1 MMKLS
6 GNHHMVTLEQQNN
19 WAGLVGVLPD
29 VTVDTPPADWIKGY
43 LEGTSQMERK
53 KTGRLPKKDVKIE
66 QAAPQAPQPALQ
78 PVLPQVQP
86 IIIQQPA
93 PAPAPQPQ
101 YAPPRVYRHEYPRG
115 RPRFQQQRRLPPQ
128 PASSPIRRPTADLL
142 PEFLEYML
150 DGKAGNDTEE
160 QRIKDAFEVI
170 AQQGFQLED
179 LKADAAVTILNQHGV
194 PGGTALN
201 IQRSVSGFSRTWKAR
216 QEAAQGLQNMAQQ
229 AQQVPEYFECP
240 RPVPRGHATYI
251 SNYMPDYSEG
261 DEEFYGPGGAGHGE
275 YYRGNW

>member
-1 MMKLS
+1 MKLS
-6 GNHHMVTLEQQNN
+6 GNHHIVSLDDQNK

-43 LEGTSQMERK
+43 IEGDKLMEKK
-53 KTGRLPKKDVKIE
+53 KTGKLPKKDVKIE
-66 QAAPQAPQPALQ
+66 QAASQAPQPALQ

-86 IIIQQPA
+86 IIIQQPAPA

-142 PEFLEYML
+142 PEFLEHIL
-150 DGKAGNDTEE
+150 GEKTWNDIEE
-160 QRIKDAFEVI
+160 QRIREAFDVI
-170 AQQGFQLED
+170 LQQGFQLED
-179 LKADAAVTILNQHGV
+179 LKTDAAVAILNQHGV
-194 PGGTALN
+194 PGGIALN

-229 AQQVPEYFECP
+229 AQQAPEYFEYP
-240 RPVPRGHATYI
+240 RPVPRGHYI
-251 SNYMPDYSEG
+251 PDWSEG
-261 DEEFYGPGGAGHGE
+261 DEDFYGPGGVGHGE